1 MFLPPAFS
9 FCVDFFNIY
18 FPSLCLQ
25 VRPSFLC
32 NVDPIR
38 GIFHSDVVVRIP
50 ELHSGSLS
58 HPVSLLPTPRPS
70 RKLRRGL
77 VRRVCDISAGPGEGS
92 AERGLLRPRS
102 DPSSFLPLLRPGKS
116 SGLGPSAPP
125 PGSGKPRRLF
135 PHSTLWP
142 WARPGPR
149 GTHLT
154 LSPPSSLV
162 ASCCLLSRVRKPS
175 FHVTGPGLFVS
186 LSRLR

>member
-25 VRPSFLC
+25 VRSPFLC

-116 SGLGPSAPP
+116 SGLGPSA
-125 PGSGKPRRLF
+125 RLGETTASV
-135 PHSTLWP
+135 STLHTVAVGSAGASWDSPHPFASLQPRCLMLPVVQGPKTVVSCNRP
-142 WARPGPR
+142 W
-149 GTHLT
+149 
-154 LSPPSSLV
+154 
-162 ASCCLLSRVRKPS
+162 
-175 FHVTGPGLFVS
+175 FVC
-186 LSRLR
+186 